1 MKTLVLK
8 KALTYFAIVFGM
20 GFLLGTIRVL
30 WLEPM
35 LGTRVAELSEMP
47 IMLVTMILAANFIM
61 KRGQQLTKSVNA
73 LGVGMIALLLLLSI
87 EFSVV
92 LWLQNIS
99 FQQYLDSRDSVAF
112 TAYIISLL
120 LFMLMPYLV
129 NRRA

>member
-1 MKTLVLK
+1 MKSVIL

-20 GFLLGTIRVL
+20 GFILGTIRVL

-47 IMLVTMILAANFIM
+47 IMLVTMILAANFVM
-61 KRGQQLTKSVNA
+61 KRGQRLTKSVNA
-73 LGVGMIALLLLLSI
+73 LGVGVIALLLLLSI